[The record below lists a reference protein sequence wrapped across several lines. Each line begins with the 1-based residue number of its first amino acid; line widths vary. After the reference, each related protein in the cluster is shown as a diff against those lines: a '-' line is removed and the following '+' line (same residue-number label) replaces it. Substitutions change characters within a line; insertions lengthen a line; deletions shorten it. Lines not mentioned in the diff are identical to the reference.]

1 MTALYISAAHKS
13 SGKTML
19 STGICAAL
27 KNRGYRVQSFKKGP
41 DYIDPVWL
49 GLASGK
55 PCHNLDFFTSTTR
68 FIQSQFYHYAANN
81 DVVLVEGN
89 KGLHDGLS
97 LDGSDSNAALARL
110 LNLPVVL
117 VLDSQ
122 GITRGIAPLLKGLQS
137 FDPEVRIAGVILNKV
152 AGSRH
157 SSKLVAAVETYTDI
171 PVFGVVGRNRSL
183 ELVERHLGLIPGNEI
198 ETEAEKFIQKLQAQ
212 VSSDVDLD
220 KILACEMTQKHDF
233 KLEFYKKPKS
243 SGLRIAIARDR
254 NFGFYYP
261 ADLDRFTELG
271 VTLVDFDTSTDAALP
286 ENIDGL
292 FIGGGFPETGL
303 ETISRNSSL
312 LIDIKEN
319 IENGL
324 PAYAEC
330 GGLMYLSR
338 TIQYQEKNLPMASVI
353 PADVVMH
360 DKPQGRGYVQ
370 LEATQAHPW
379 SGNQQSISKIN
390 AHEFHYSSLANL
402 APDMRFAYRVKRGHG
417 IDGVNDGIIIGN
429 LLANYCHLRQTDTCD
444 WVDRFVNFIIQ
455 CKNTIHDDHDK
466 QERRQSN

>member
-13 SGKTML
+13 SGKTIL

-27 KNRGYRVQSFKKGP
+27 KNRGYSVQPFKKGP

-81 DVVLVEGN
+81 DVALIEGN

-110 LNLPVVL
+110 LNLPVIL
-117 VLDSQ
+117 VLDSL
-122 GITRGIAPLLKGLQS
+122 GITRGIAPLLKGLQA
-137 FDPEVRIAGVILNKV
+137 FEPDLQIAGVILNKV

-157 SSKLVAAVETYTDI
+157 RSKLVEAIETYTDI
-171 PVFGVVGRNRSL
+171 PIFGVVGRDRTL
-183 ELVERHLGLIPGNEI
+183 ALVERHLGLIPGNEVGK
-198 ETEAEKFIQKLQAQ
+198 EAHKFIQKLQAR
-212 VSSDVDLD
+212 VSDEVDLE
-220 KILACEMTQKHDF
+220 KILACEMTKTHHF
-233 KLEFYKKPKS
+233 KLEFCKKLQQC
-243 SGLRIAIARDR
+243 GLRVAIAKDR

-261 ADLDRFTELG
+261 ADLERFAELG
-271 VTLVDFDTSTDAALP
+271 VTLVEFDTSTDAALP

-303 ETISRNSSL
+303 EDISRNHSL
-312 LIDIKEN
+312 LVDIKGN

-330 GGLMYLSR
+330 AGLMYLSR
-338 TIQYQEKNLPMASVI
+338 NIQYNDITLPMAGVI

-360 DKPQGRGYVQ
+360 SKPQGRGYVK
-370 LEATQAHPW
+370 LESTQGHPW
-379 SGNQQSISKIN
+379 FGNQGLKSLN
-390 AHEFHYSSLANL
+390 AHEFHYSSLVNL
-402 APDMRFAYRVKRGHG
+402 APDTQFAYRVKRGHG
-417 IDGVNDGIIIGN
+417 IDGINDGIIIGN
-429 LLANYCHLRQTDTCD
+429 LLASYCHLRQTDTCD

-455 CKNTIHDDHDK
+455 CKNTIRDDQHK
-466 QERRQSN
+466 QESRQTI